1 MLNDHQECRGIEV
14 GGHEY
19 PPAPTYVI
27 WLVGVGTVSLLH
39 PFTSLCLFQTFNACI
54 WMFCIVS
61 LSIKYY
67 LKLEN
72 TWHYYFSYWHL
83 TFSTFRTQRTGTQAV
98 WLLLN
103 CSGIVF
109 IRTFDVR
116 LLVYNHL
123 GNRSGTL
130 PIFYCWEN

>member
-1 MLNDHQECRGIEV
+1 MVEDHQECRGIEV
-14 GGHEY
+14 GDHEY

-27 WLVGVGTVSLLH
+27 WLVGTVSLLY
-39 PFTSLCLFQTFNACI
+39 PKVCFTSVTFNACI

-72 TWHYYFSYWHL
+72 TWLYYFSYWHL
-83 TFSTFRTQRTGTQAV
+83 TFSIFRTQKTGTQAV

-116 LLVYNHL
+116 LFVYHHL
-123 GNRSGTL
+123 RIMSATL
-130 PIFYCWEN
+130 LFFYY